1 VTAMAIFSALTHRS
15 LELYRKVFPI
25 PCLLCG
31 LTTERDPLCQACI
44 ADLANLGPACK
55 RCALPLES
63 AQICGRCLRKPPPQH
78 ASFSLLRY
86 QGGVKRCITGFK
98 FHQQLAFANLFA
110 KLMSEQLRH
119 RDTLPDCLIPIP
131 LHPVRLRR
139 RGFNQSLEVARQL
152 GKTLNIACRPDLL
165 KRVKATRAQSDL
177 KFKQRKAN
185 LHRAFQC
192 TSTTLP
198 EHIALL
204 DDVMT
209 SGHTSAEAAKTLLN
223 QGAKCVEVWTIA
235 RAIRH
240 Y

>member
-1 VTAMAIFSALTHRS
+1 MTVMAKFSALTHRS

-31 LTTERDPLCQACI
+31 LATQRDPLCQACI
-44 ADLANLGPACK
+44 AELARLGPACK
-55 RCALPLES
+55 RCALPLQT
-63 AQICGRCLRKPPPQH
+63 AQICGQCLRAPPPQQ

-86 QGGVKRCITGFK
+86 QDGVRRCITGLK

-110 KLMSEQLRH
+110 RLMSQSLEQREQ
-119 RDTLPDCLIPIP
+119 LPDCLIPVP
-131 LHPVRLRR
+131 LHPMRLRR
-139 RGFNQSLEVARQL
+139 RGFNQSQEVARQL
-152 GKTLNIACRPDLL
+152 GKILNIECRPDLL
-165 KRVKATRAQSDL
+165 QRIKATRAQSEL

-185 LHRAFQC
+185 LRGAFQC
-192 TSTTLP
+192 TSGTLP
-198 EHIALL
+198 EHIALI

-223 QGAKCVEVWTIA
+223 HGAKCVEVWTIA

>member
-1 VTAMAIFSALTHRS
+1 MTVMAKFSTLTHRF

-31 LTTERDPLCQACI
+31 LATERDPLCQACI
-44 ADLANLGPACK
+44 ADLAYLGPACP
-55 RCALPLES
+55 RCALPLQT
-63 AQICGRCLRKPPPQH
+63 AQICGQCLFAPPPQH
-78 ASFSLLRY
+78 LSFSLFRY
-86 QGGVKRCITGFK
+86 QGGIRRCITGFK
-98 FHQQLAFANLFA
+98 FHQQLAFAHLFA
-110 KLMSEQLRH
+110 NLMSEQLQH
-119 RDTLPDCLIPIP
+119 REKLPDCLIPIP
-131 LHPVRLRR
+131 LHAMRLRR

-152 GKTLNIACRPDLL
+152 VKLLNIDCRPDLL
-165 KRVKATRAQSDL
+165 RRIKATRAQSDL
-177 KFKQRKAN
+177 KFRQRKAN
-185 LHRAFQC
+185 LRGAFQC
-192 TSTTLP
+192 SSTKLP

>member
-1 VTAMAIFSALTHRS
+1 MTVMAKFSSLTHRS

-31 LTTERDPLCQACI
+31 LPAERAPLCPACI
-44 ADLANLGPACK
+44 CDMTRLGAACE
-55 RCALPLES
+55 RCALPLET
-63 AQICGRCLRKPPPQH
+63 AQICGQCLRNPPPQQY
-78 ASFSLLRY
+78 SFSLFRY
-86 QGGVKRCITGFK
+86 QDGIRRCITGFK

-110 KLMSEQLRH
+110 TLMSEQLQH
-119 RDTLPDCLIPIP
+119 RETLPDCLIPIP
-131 LHPVRLRR
+131 LHPMRLRR
-139 RGFNQSLEVARQL
+139 RGFNQSLEVARKL
-152 GKTLNIACRPDLL
+152 GKLLHIDCRPELL
-165 KRVKATRAQSDL
+165 RRIKATRAQSEL
-177 KFKQRKAN
+177 KFRQRKAN
-185 LHRAFQC
+185 LRGAFQC
-192 TSTTLP
+192 TSTSLP

-223 QGAKCVEVWTIA
+223 HGAKCVEVWTIA